1 LYYKAFEEDLYM
13 EMSKSRR
20 LPVIA
25 IAEWLMV
32 LPAAV
37 FLTAAAA
44 RLLQPRQFE
53 PARTSWVILEWVS
66 THISRLGAATIFTGM
81 PGLVVMVGCAK
92 LLQGWR
98 EDQALRQ
105 DAVLGLTI
113 VRRHFAIGLLTA
125 ATLLATAILTLVV
138 AHIVTD

>member
-1 LYYKAFEEDLYM
+1 M

-37 FLTAAAA
+37 LITAAAL

-53 PARTSWVILEWVS
+53 PARTSGLILEWAM
-66 THISRLGAATIFTGM
+66 THISRLGAATLFLGM
-81 PGLVVMVGCAK
+81 TGLVVIVGCAK

-98 EDQALRQ
+98 KDQALRQ
-105 DAVLGLTI
+105 DAVLGLAI
-113 VRRHFAIGLLTA
+113 VRRHFAIALLTA